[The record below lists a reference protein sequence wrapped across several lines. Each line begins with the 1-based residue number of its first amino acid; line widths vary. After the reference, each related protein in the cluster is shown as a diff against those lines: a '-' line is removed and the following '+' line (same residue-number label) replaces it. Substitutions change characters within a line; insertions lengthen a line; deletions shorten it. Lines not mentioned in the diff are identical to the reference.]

1 MGFKYSELVF
11 TGQSSDFPSGTTNAL
26 VRQREEFIVKG
37 IAQALIDADTGWT
50 LDTAKNATITA
61 FVDIPTKS
69 SSIKSPG
76 LYLKNTTSGC
86 KLFVSYNGRSP
97 SGGIAAADGCSITAY
112 NSTQNTEEIGL
123 NGLIFSVIPE
133 SSTDDF
139 TVPSSTDATVSVPSS
154 ATRLTCTVT
163 SYPSCSTNYT
173 ISQANIAGTV
183 YRYGILSTS
192 SCIMILIQKHI
203 KLAVGRVFGELAH
216 ADDSSISAKYGVIYF
231 ARCYEVQEYY
241 ATNNNSS
248 SVSAGGTSYFS
259 YGQNPV
265 SLAKY
270 DANAST
276 SQTPYWGGMS
286 CIAKADGTWVGN
298 TSNTVVSYFPANLSF
313 YRNSGISYATANNT
327 KRWMPF
333 ICYIQTGD
341 LQTNGVAP
349 GDGIKGLLD
358 TDLFRYVPSEA
369 NTLLDNDAF
378 YVLNNYML
386 TIGWSGGSNLPP
398 Q

>member
-11 TGQSSDFPSGTTNAL
+11 TAQSSDFPKGTTNAL
-26 VRQREEFIVKG
+26 IRQREEFIVKG

-61 FVDIPTKS
+61 FVDIPTAS

-97 SGGIAAADGCSITAY
+97 SGGIAAAEGCSLTAY
-112 NSTQNTEEIGL
+112 HSVQNTEEIGL
-123 NGLIFSVIPE
+123 NGLILSIIPE
-133 SSTDDF
+133 SSTDEF
-139 TVPSSTDATVSVPSS
+139 TAPVSTDATLSVPPS
-154 ATRLTCTVT
+154 ATRLACTT
-163 SYPSCSTNYT
+163 SNYPSYSSYTGT
-173 ISQANIAGTV
+173 ISERNIPGTV
-183 YRYGILSTS
+183 YCYGVLSTP
-192 SCIMILIQKHI
+192 SCIAILIQNNL
-203 KLAVGRVFGELAH
+203 KLAVGRVMGELAH
-216 ADDSSISAKYGVIYF
+216 EEDSSASARYGVIYF
-231 ARCYEVQEYY
+231 ARCYDVQEDQSG
-241 ATNNNSS
+241 NNSS
-248 SVSAGGTSYFS
+248 TASAGGTNYSS
-259 YGQNPV
+259 YGNNPS

-270 DANAST
+270 NANAST
-276 SQTPYWGGMS
+276 SSTPYWGGMS
-286 CIAKADGTWVGN
+286 SIAKSDGTWVGN
-298 TSNTVVSYFPANLSF
+298 TSGTVVSYFPANISF

-333 ICYIQTGD
+333 ICYIQSED
-341 LQTNGVAP
+341 LQTHGVVP

-358 TDLFRYVPSEA
+358 TELFRYVPGA
-369 NTLLDNDAF
+369 AYTLLDNGAF
-378 YVLNNYML
+378 YILNSWI

>member
-11 TGQSSDFPSGTTNAL
+11 TGQSSDFPSGTSNAL
-26 VRQREEFIVKG
+26 IRQREEFIVKG

-50 LDTAKNATITA
+50 LDTPKNATITA

-76 LYLKNTTSGC
+76 LYLKNNTSGC

-97 SGGIAAADGCSITAY
+97 SGGIAAAEGCSITAY
-112 NSTQNTEEIGL
+112 NSEQNTEEIGL
-123 NGLIFSVIPE
+123 NGLILSIIPE

-139 TVPSSTDATVSVPSS
+139 TAPLSTDATLSVPSS
-154 ATRLTCTVT
+154 ATRLACTA
-163 SYPSCSTNYT
+163 TNYSTYSSYTGT
-173 ISQANIAGTV
+173 ISQVNISGVV
-183 YRYGILSTS
+183 YRYGVLSTA
-192 SCIMILIQKHI
+192 SCVVILIQKNL
-203 KLAVGRVFGELAH
+203 KLAVGRVLGELAH
-216 ADDSSISAKYGVIYF
+216 TDDSEVSAKYGVIYF
-231 ARCYEVQEYY
+231 DRCYDIREDRRN
-241 ATNNNSS
+241 ANSS
-248 SVSAGGTSYFS
+248 IVPAGGVNYAS
-259 YGQNPV
+259 YGQNPD

-270 DANAST
+270 NANAST

-286 CIAKADGTWVGN
+286 SVSKSDGTWVGN
-298 TSNTVVSYFPANLSF
+298 TSDTVVSYFPANSSF
-313 YRNSGISYATANNT
+313 YRNTYISYSTANNT

-341 LQTNGVAP
+341 LQTNGVVP

-369 NTLLDNDAF
+369 NTLLDDGAF
-378 YVLNNYML
+378 YVLDSML